1 MNPKLGITIIYVRDI
16 QKMSK
21 FYTEVLGLSVVKEQ
35 TAETFVTLAAGGTW
49 IALADVG
56 GPWVSRK
63 LHLLPAKRETTIAP
77 VGIELSLE
85 VEDEDA
91 TWRAWQAKGVPT
103 LSAPQDFPFGRAFDA
118 QDPEG
123 HLLNIYKL
131 RTS

>member
-1 MNPKLGITIIYVRDI
+1 
-16 QKMSK
+16 
-21 FYTEVLGLSVVKEQ
+21 
-35 TAETFVTLAAGGTW
+35 
-49 IALADVG
+49 
-56 GPWVSRK
+56 
-63 LHLLPAKRETTIAP
+63 LPAKRETTIAP

-85 VEDEDA
+85 VEDVDA
-91 TWRAWQAKGVPT
+91 TWRAWQAKGVQT